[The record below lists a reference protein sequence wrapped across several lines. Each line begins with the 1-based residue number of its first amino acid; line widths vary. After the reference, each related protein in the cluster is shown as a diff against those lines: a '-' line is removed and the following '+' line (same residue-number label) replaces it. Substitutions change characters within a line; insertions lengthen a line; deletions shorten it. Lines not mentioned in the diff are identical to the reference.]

1 VYFALNYLSRVRP
14 FRNVDDTLGVVY
26 THGFAGL
33 AGGLLTGIFA
43 DPGMLV
49 YAGRGKTPSISAT
62 GVVFGNWTLLK
73 WQLFA
78 GLFVIAWSSV
88 ATFILLK
95 LVGLF
100 IPLRMTEENM
110 EIGDTAEHGHEV
122 YPSDIPSLGYPS
134 GVPGPIASGAG
145 TPSTVTPA

>member
-1 VYFALNYLSRVRP
+1 MSRLRP

-26 THGFAGL
+26 THGVAGL

-43 DPGMLV
+43 DPNMIV
-49 YAGRGKTPSISAT
+49 YPGQGKTASISAA
-62 GVVFGNWTLLK
+62 GVLHGNWNLLK

-78 GLFVIAWSSV
+78 GLFVIVWS
-88 ATFILLK
+88 AFGTFVLLK

-100 IPLRMTEENM
+100 IPLRMSEENL

-122 YPSDIPSLGYPS
+122 YPSDVPSLGYPN
-134 GVPGPIASGAG
+134 GIPGLATAGAG
-145 TPSTVTPA
+145 APHSTPTPV